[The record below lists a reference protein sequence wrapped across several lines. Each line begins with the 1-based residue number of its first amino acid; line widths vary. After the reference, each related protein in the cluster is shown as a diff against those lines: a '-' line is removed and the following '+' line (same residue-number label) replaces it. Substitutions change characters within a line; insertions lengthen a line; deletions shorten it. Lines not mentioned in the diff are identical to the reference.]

1 MDTKILGWNSGHL
14 PGQLCALSPSPPGAG
29 HFLPEA
35 LSTSKFKF
43 AESWLH
49 RHQPFTLAMFSRT
62 LSLSF
67 PIHEMGVSASPIWS
81 LTDVKTR
88 YFHSQSLFD
97 TLWLISRLLV
107 LCWPIKNC
115 GNLILQKS
123 HRLLQIFTGRKW
135 ANVLFPGLCR
145 HPISL

>member
-1 MDTKILGWNSGHL
+1 
-14 PGQLCALSPSPPGAG
+14 
-29 HFLPEA
+29 
-35 LSTSKFKF
+35 
-43 AESWLH
+43 
-49 RHQPFTLAMFSRT
+49 MFYET

-67 PIHEMGVSASPIWS
+67 LIHEMGVSASPIWS
-81 LTDVKTR
+81 LADVKTR

-97 TLWLISRLLV
+97 PLWLISRLLV
-107 LCWPIKNC
+107 LSWPITDC

-135 ANVLFPGLCR
+135 ANVLFPGVYW